1 MSDRRTDPFSTSD
14 SGSGASALTSPV
26 PASSALGGIAGLWP
40 PASALLAFRIG
51 AGADT
56 ASGVVRVPSTGAR
69 PSVSLP
75 ARDGVSSAFF
85 IRFGAICA
93 ALYACSACTRR
104 APRLPDLVVD
114 HGDDGVVG
122 DASLARTMVV
132 QNVTEAM
139 PTLFHVF
146 SRNLGLCWG
155 EVSLCR
161 NVGV

>member
-93 ALYACSACTRR
+93 ALYACSASHAVHRVYLIWSSITATTAWLVTRR
-104 APRLPDLVVD
+104 SRGQWSSKMSPRRSQRCSTYPPE
-114 HGDDGVVG
+114 
-122 DASLARTMVV
+122 T
-132 QNVTEAM
+132 
-139 PTLFHVF
+139 
-146 SRNLGLCWG
+146 
-155 EVSLCR
+155 
-161 NVGV
+161 